1 VTPQYDIIKRMERM
15 GKSVGMIAGQAE
27 PTIIQP
33 PAYRN
38 RFQAAMQRYFMMVP
52 DKWTPFHMQAV
63 PLKGAPVAKAAEP
76 SVKARE
82 DLGAV
87 EDAA

>member
-1 VTPQYDIIKRMERM
+1 
-15 GKSVGMIAGQAE
+15 
-27 PTIIQP
+27 
-33 PAYRN
+33 
-38 RFQAAMQRYFMMVP
+38 
-52 DKWTPFHMQAV
+52 MQAV

-82 DLGAV
+82 DLGAA

>member
-1 VTPQYDIIKRMERM
+1 VTPQYDIIKSIKRM
-15 GKSVGMIAGQAE
+15 GKSVGMIAGQAK

-33 PAYRN
+33 PAYGN

-52 DKWTPFHMQAV
+52 DKWTPLHMQAV

-76 SVKARE
+76 SVEARE
-82 DLGAV
+82 ILGAAK
-87 EDAA
+87 DAA